1 MASAVMG
8 QPVALLHQQLQL
20 HPQAQH
26 LQLQHPGPGSV
37 QGRQQAL
44 DAYKKVLRVFMQTP
58 YDLVTICPPARLPA
72 CPPASAVRLA
82 AASADVPSV
91 PACPHACLPV
101 RGLSPCPANHM
112 PAPLQ
117 QSSLSLPRP
126 CSCPAPLL
134 LPAPPEG
141 QGRRHGQPAQRNGNL

>member
-20 HPQAQH
+20 QPQAQH

-58 YDLVTICPPARLPA
+58 YDLVTICPPARLPLLPQLSA
-72 CPPASAVRLA
+72 WPPPA
-82 AASADVPSV
+82 PTC
-91 PACPHACLPV
+91 PACPLARMPVCLCV
-101 RGLSPCPANHM
+101 V
-112 PAPLQ
+112 
-117 QSSLSLPRP
+117 
-126 CSCPAPLL
+126 
-134 LPAPPEG
+134 
-141 QGRRHGQPAQRNGNL
+141 